1 MNFGALI
8 VPLVFLAVAVLG
20 GICYWRRQTPE
31 DRARHTVIG
40 QPHDDSIPLSLINL
54 PQGSRRGLHN
64 GRVAAIL
71 ADGTVMAESAGG
83 TKQFPSLAAY
93 RDYVGDNQALQFGE
107 QHSS

>member
-1 MNFGALI
+1 MNFDVWV
-8 VPLVFLAVAVLG
+8 VPLAFLFVAALG

-40 QPHDDSIPLSLINL
+40 HPHDESIPLSLINL

-71 ADGTVMAESAGG
+71 TDGTVMAESAGG
-83 TKQFPSLAAY
+83 TKQFPNLAA
-93 RDYVGDNQALQFGE
+93 
-107 QHSS
+107 

>member
-1 MNFGALI
+1 MNFDVWV
-8 VPLVFLAVAVLG
+8 VPLAFLFVAALG

-40 QPHDDSIPLSLINL
+40 QPHDQSIPLSLINL

-71 ADGTVMAESAGG
+71 TDGTVMAESAGG
-83 TKQFPSLAAY
+83 TKEFPNLAAY
-93 RDYVGDNQALQFGE
+93 RDYVGDKRALEFGE
-107 QHSS
+107 EHSS